1 MYEKTAERTN
11 IILDFAGKSIR
22 KVQSLACKYIC
33 GKRRRQI
40 VSAFLQNHFPRIM
53 DKLFDISG
61 KVAIVT
67 GGSGILCGAMAKALA
82 ARGARIGILGRTPEK
97 NEKRVAEIRAAGGEA
112 ISLVADALDEK
123 ALEAAAQKLLD
134 TWGRLDILINGAG
147 GNIPGAAIPPGE
159 NFFENHPFAN
169 YKRVFE
175 LNLDGTVLPTMV
187 FGRIMARQKTG
198 SVINI
203 SSMTAMQAVTRVPGY
218 STAKAAVD
226 MFTKWLA
233 VEAAL
238 KFGEGIRVNAIAPG
252 FFVTDQNR
260 ALLTMPDGGYTERGA
275 SVIRKTPAGRF
286 GEADELIGTCLW
298 LCSDAS
304 KFVTGTIIP
313 VDGGFSAWSGV

>member
-1 MYEKTAERTN
+1 
-11 IILDFAGKSIR
+11 
-22 KVQSLACKYIC
+22 
-33 GKRRRQI
+33 
-40 VSAFLQNHFPRIM
+40 M
-53 DKLFDISG
+53 DNLFDVSG
-61 KVAIVT
+61 KVAVVT

-82 ARGARIGILGRTPEK
+82 ARGAKIGVLGRTPDK
-97 NEKRVAEIRAAGGEA
+97 NEKMVAEIRVAGGEA
-112 ISLVADALDEK
+112 LGLVADVLDEQ
-123 ALEAAAQKLLD
+123 ALENAAQKVLD
-134 TWGRLDILINGAG
+134 AWGRLDILINGAG

-159 NFFENHPFAN
+159 NFFDNHPFAN
-169 YKRVFE
+169 YKKVFE

-187 FGRIMARQKTG
+187 FGKIMARQKSG
-198 SVINI
+198 SIINI

-260 ALLTMPDGGYTERGA
+260 ALLTTPDGGYTERGA
-275 SVIRKTPAGRF
+275 SVINKTPTRRF
-286 GEADELIGTCLW
+286 GEAEELIGTCIW
-298 LCSDAS
+298 LASDAS
-304 KFVTGTIIP
+304 KFVTGTITP

>member
-1 MYEKTAERTN
+1 
-11 IILDFAGKSIR
+11 
-22 KVQSLACKYIC
+22 
-33 GKRRRQI
+33 
-40 VSAFLQNHFPRIM
+40 M
-53 DKLFDISG
+53 DKLFDVSG
-61 KVAIVT
+61 KVAVVT

-82 ARGARIGILGRTPEK
+82 ARGARVGILGRTPEK
-97 NEKRVAEIRAAGGEA
+97 NEKTVAAIRAAGGEA
-112 ISLVADALDEK
+112 ISLVADVLDENT
-123 ALEAAAQKLLD
+123 LENAAQKVGD

-147 GNIPGAAIPPGE
+147 GNMPGAAIPPSE
-159 NFFENHPFAN
+159 NFFDNHPFAN
-169 YKRVFE
+169 YKKVLE

-187 FGRIMARQKTG
+187 FGRLMARQKSG
-198 SVINI
+198 SIINI

-226 MFTKWLA
+226 LFTKWLA

-260 ALLTMPDGGYTERGA
+260 ALLTTPDGGFTERGA
-275 SVIRKTPAGRF
+275 SVIRKSPGGRF
-286 GEADELIGTCLW
+286 GEADELVGTCIW

-304 KFVTGTIIP
+304 KFVTGIIVP

>member
-1 MYEKTAERTN
+1 
-11 IILDFAGKSIR
+11 
-22 KVQSLACKYIC
+22 
-33 GKRRRQI
+33 
-40 VSAFLQNHFPRIM
+40 M
-53 DKLFDISG
+53 DKLFDVNG
-61 KVAIVT
+61 KVAVIT

-82 ARGARIGILGRTPEK
+82 ERGAKIGVLGRTPEK
-97 NEKRVAEIRAAGGEA
+97 NEAMVNEIKSIGGEA
-112 ISLVADALDEK
+112 IGLIADVTDEA
-123 ALEAAAQKLLD
+123 ALEAAAQQVVD
-134 TWGRLDILINGAG
+134 TWGRIDILINGAG

-159 NFFENHPFAN
+159 NFFDDHPFAN

-175 LNLDGTVLPTMV
+175 LNLDGTVLPTMI
-187 FGRIMARQKTG
+187 FGRAMARQKSG
-198 SVINI
+198 SIINI

-226 MFTKWLA
+226 LFTKWLS

-260 ALLTMPDGGYTERGA
+260 ALLTTPDGGFTERGA
-275 SVIRKTPAGRF
+275 SVIRKSPTGRF
-286 GEADELIGTCLW
+286 GEADELVGTCIW

-304 KFVTGTIIP
+304 KFVTGVIVP

>member
-1 MYEKTAERTN
+1 
-11 IILDFAGKSIR
+11 
-22 KVQSLACKYIC
+22 
-33 GKRRRQI
+33 
-40 VSAFLQNHFPRIM
+40 M
-53 DKLFDISG
+53 DNLFDVSG
-61 KVAIVT
+61 KVAVVT

-82 ARGARIGILGRTPEK
+82 ARGAKIGVLGRTPDK
-97 NEKRVAEIRAAGGEA
+97 NEKMVAEIRAAGGVA
-112 ISLVADALDEK
+112 LGLVADVLDEQ
-123 ALEAAAQKLLD
+123 ALENAAGKVLD

-159 NFFENHPFAN
+159 NFFDNHPFAN
-169 YKRVFE
+169 YKKVFE

-187 FGRIMARQKTG
+187 FGKIMARQKSG
-198 SVINI
+198 SIINI

-260 ALLTMPDGGYTERGA
+260 ALLTTPDGGYTERGA
-275 SVIRKTPAGRF
+275 SVINKTPTRRF
-286 GEADELIGTCLW
+286 GEAEELIGTCIW
-298 LCSDAS
+298 LASDAS
-304 KFVTGTIIP
+304 KFVTGTITP